1 MRFNDVLNA
10 MIILAVLLIIG
21 FVSGLHVGRTSAKRV
36 TDTITQVQLIERPVT
51 IRDSVHTKS
60 VTIKTKDTIYFLDKP
75 VVIPCGDTSFIAQ
88 SDSVITATR
97 DTINMAFAYA
107 NRKGHFSLVYRPRP
121 DSIKVIGAGDN
132 GLQLLLQG
140 RIRLDFPDRILLAS
154 QDVDV
159 HQWLFQRA
167 KEDRLADLC
176 VGVIGA
182 IEQLVD
188 FDGLKGTL
196 INDPCILVLEPL
208 ATNRG
213 RGQGIRP

>member
-21 FVSGLHVGRTSAKRV
+21 FVSGLHVGRTSAQRV

-75 VVIPCGDTSFIAQ
+75 VIIPCGDTSFIAQ

-121 DSIKVIGAGDN
+121 DSIKVITLPTEVKTENNWGWVVGALGV
-132 GLQLLLQG
+132 GLGLGVYYG
-140 RIRLDFPDRILLAS
+140 RR
-154 QDVDV
+154 
-159 HQWLFQRA
+159 
-167 KEDRLADLC
+167 
-176 VGVIGA
+176 
-182 IEQLVD
+182 
-188 FDGLKGTL
+188 
-196 INDPCILVLEPL
+196 
-208 ATNRG
+208 
-213 RGQGIRP
+213 

>member
-10 MIILAVLLIIG
+10 MVILAVLLIIG
-21 FVSGLHVGRTSAKRV
+21 FVSGLHIGKTSQKRV
-36 TDTITQVQLIERPVT
+36 TDTITTVQLIERPVT

-121 DSIKVIGAGDN
+121 DSIKVITLPTQIEKQTEWGWVVGALGI
-132 GLQLLLQG
+132 GLGLGVYYG
-140 RIRLDFPDRILLAS
+140 RR
-154 QDVDV
+154 
-159 HQWLFQRA
+159 
-167 KEDRLADLC
+167 
-176 VGVIGA
+176 
-182 IEQLVD
+182 
-188 FDGLKGTL
+188 
-196 INDPCILVLEPL
+196 
-208 ATNRG
+208 
-213 RGQGIRP
+213 